1 MKVPDNQDNSTM
13 CLCYS
18 GRCPTYNENKL
29 DGELFCARGK
39 HPKNPQRK
47 KCICPDCSV
56 WAQYQLNNLY
66 FCVEGS
72 AEERG
77 GK

>member
-1 MKVPDNQDNSTM
+1 MNVPDNKDNYVR

-18 GRCPTYNENKL
+18 GRCPTYNENNL
-29 DGELFCARGK
+29 DSGLFCARGK

-47 KCICPDCSV
+47 NCICPDCSV
-56 WAQYQLNNLY
+56 WAQYQLSNLY

-77 GK
+77 GE